1 MGGESSSVNP
11 GPRNHEDK
19 ASGRISLE
27 PLLFRADK
35 YLTDPWRR
43 GPNRWVVSPLRPPPW
58 RPPCAGPTTQSSG
71 GVHRLAP

>member
-27 PLLFRADK
+27 PLLFRADN

-43 GPNRWVVSPLRPPPW
+43 GPNRWVVSPF
-58 RPPCAGPTTQSSG
+58 GPHR
-71 GVHRLAP
+71 GVPLAPGRRRNLAEEYTD